1 MLGFLNLAPFEL
13 LVIAIVAVLVF
24 GPRLPQVAAEAAHY
38 FGKFR
43 RSLADLRRETGIDR
57 EIETARRALE
67 DAVPREVREIDV
79 RSVARRELDELR
91 RETERPLTTSGAEPS
106 PRSEAES
113 PPAGP

>member
-1 MLGFLNLAPFEL
+1 MLGFLNLSPVEIV
-13 LVIAIVAVLVF
+13 VIAVVAVLVF
-24 GPRLPQVAAEAAHY
+24 GGRLPQVAAEAAHY

-43 RSLADLRRETGIDR
+43 RSLSDLRRETGIDR

-91 RETERPLTTSGAEPS
+91 REAERPLAPSAEPS